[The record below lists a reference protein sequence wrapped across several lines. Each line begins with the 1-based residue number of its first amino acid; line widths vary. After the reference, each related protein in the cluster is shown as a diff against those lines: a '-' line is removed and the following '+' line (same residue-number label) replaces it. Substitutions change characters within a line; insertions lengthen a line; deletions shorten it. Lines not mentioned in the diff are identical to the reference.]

1 MLEELGIDNI
11 NKHVYSLTRY
21 LYEQLNGLHHR

>member
-11 NKHVYSLTRY
+11 NKHVYRLTRY
-21 LYEQLNGLHHR
+21 LYEQLDGLHHR